1 MSDSF
6 RESPAEREQR
16 IRERADEARPNVA
29 LTPGQAETLTKSA
42 AHTDSQGSNTRDL
55 GDSRSPRAS
64 SEIGTDAL
72 PGPGAPADTA
82 ATTEEEA

>member
-1 MSDSF
+1 M
-6 RESPAEREQR
+6 
-16 IRERADEARPNVA
+16 
-29 LTPGQAETLTKSA
+29 SA

-82 ATTEEEA
+82 AQVQREVASVMKALAPMGGTKEQSDACIALGRLAAWAEAGLSRV